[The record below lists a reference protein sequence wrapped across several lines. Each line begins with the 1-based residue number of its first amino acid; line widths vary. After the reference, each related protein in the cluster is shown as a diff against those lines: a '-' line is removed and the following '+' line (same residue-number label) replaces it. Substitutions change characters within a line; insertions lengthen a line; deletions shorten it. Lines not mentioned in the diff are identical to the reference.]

1 MPLFQNAEVLVTII
15 CVLGLPF
22 ILVGAIL
29 TIWYEEKQKV
39 KQEVHHE
46 IRKMLKEKNLS

>member
-15 CVLGLPF
+15 CILGIPLL
-22 ILVGAIL
+22 LVGGIL

-39 KQEVHHE
+39 IKDTNAHIKQMIKDTYGE
-46 IRKMLKEKNLS
+46 